1 MQIAGPRGLAIGIR
15 PRISSDEHRR
25 ERRAPECPSHWCQG
39 TTYPK
44 SDWLAAGR
52 ARLYTVQNA
61 FGAPGTLR
69 EYHRG
74 RTALVVSQYL
84 RNGGIERPFVT
95 VSYAN
100 SDFTRNAPRLPADVL
115 RGRPSL
121 QFGNLADT
129 AGPVCCETLAA

>member
-1 MQIAGPRGLAIGIR
+1 MRIAGPRGLAIGIR
-15 PRISSDEHRR
+15 PRISSGEHRR
-25 ERRAPECPSHWCQG
+25 ERHARPGVHEPLVSG
-39 TTYPK
+39 YYPK

-95 VSYAN
+95 LSYAN